1 MTDSKTCLAYSA
13 GGHYAELKKALNG
26 IHFSNCY
33 HVTFKSGHFSDTDG
47 VRRYF
52 LTHPR
57 KAIGRTLLNAI
68 QSIRILFKERPEII
82 ISTGADVALA
92 TIVFGK
98 LCLRAKVVFI
108 ESAGDLTPTMTGR
121 IAYYFSDLFIFQ
133 WEEQR
138 KFYPKGIKSKGMLL

>member
-1 MTDSKTCLAYSA
+1 MITCKACLAYSA

-33 HVTFKSGHFSDTDG
+33 HVTFKAGHFSVNDE

-52 LTHPR
+52 LIHPR
-57 KAIGRTLLNAI
+57 KAIGRTLLNAF
-68 QSIRILFKERPEII
+68 QSIWLLFKERPDLI

-108 ESAGDLTPTMTGR
+108 ESAGDLTPTLTGR
-121 IAYYFSDLFIFQ
+121 VAYHFSDLFIFQ

-138 KFYPKGIKSKGMLL
+138 KFYPKGIKSRGILL